1 MTNVKRK
8 EKVMLT
14 FDEYE
19 NFKSVAEKFNIKY
32 DVNLKADMVEV
43 EASKEILFDWGYL
56 EY

>member
-1 MTNVKRK
+1 MKDVKRK

-19 NFKSVAEKFNIKY
+19 NFKSVAQKFNIKY

>member
-32 DVNLKADMVEV
+32 DVNLKVDMVEV